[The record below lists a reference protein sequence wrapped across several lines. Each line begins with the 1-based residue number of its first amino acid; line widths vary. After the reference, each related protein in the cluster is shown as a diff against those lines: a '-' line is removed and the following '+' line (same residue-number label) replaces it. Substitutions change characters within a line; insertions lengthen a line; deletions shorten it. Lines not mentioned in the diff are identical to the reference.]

1 MNDLPAH
8 IVAIAARALQ
18 RDRREWSAAMTAELA
33 QLHARADRWTFA
45 LGCARAALVAP
56 RHPDSDEPGLA
67 VRLTFLA
74 GVAGC
79 IAATTVVLTTWPHA
93 ASDISSGL
101 AAWFAASLFVYLW
114 IALRPPRALIMR
126 RDAVRRGVAF
136 GFALFLVTAIGKSAI
151 DRLVPPS
158 NDDGILGIFLI
169 VTVVGTIAMTGFAA
183 ARAGRS
189 FSAGVVA
196 TVWVGLVCSILAFNA
211 DLLEILMGFNLD
223 VHMRHV
229 MPDYYSAFTPEA
241 FMRKHIGGH
250 LASAMEALRTLPLLA
265 LVIGSVGAAIG
276 RTRRF
281 SRTQVSVAPDSVEL
295 PRRSKSF

>member
-18 RDRREWSAAMTAELA
+18 RERREWSAAMTAELE
-33 QLHARADRWTFA
+33 QLHARTDRWKFA

-79 IAATTVVLTTWPHA
+79 LAATAVVLRTWPHA
-93 ASDISSGL
+93 ASEISGGL
-101 AAWFAASLFVYLW
+101 AAWFAASLIVYVW
-114 IALRPPRALIMR
+114 IAVRPPRALIVH

-136 GFALFLVTAIGKSAI
+136 GFALFFVTAIGKSAI

-169 VTVVGTIAMTGFAA
+169 VTVVGTIATTGFAG
-183 ARAGRS
+183 ARAEQS
-189 FSAGVVA
+189 FRAGAVA
-196 TVWVGLVCSILAFNA
+196 AVWVGLVLSILAFNA
-211 DLLEILMGFNLD
+211 DLLEILLGFSLD

-229 MPDYYSAFTPEA
+229 MPDYYTAFTPEA
-241 FMRKHIGGH
+241 FMRRHIGGH
-250 LASAMEALRTLPLLA
+250 LASAMESLRTLPLLA

-276 RTRRF
+276 RSRRF
-281 SRTQVSVAPDSVEL
+281 SRTPVSEVS
-295 PRRSKSF
+295 